1 MHKTKTCKYKL
12 QSDLVVNRQ
21 ATKHAG
27 SAAEVNIVVTLKY
40 LGSTLFS
47 LVAVERARV
56 RLKWSFKVLSH
67 FGSRATL

>member
-27 SAAEVNIVVTLKY
+27 SAAGVIVVTLKY

>member
-1 MHKTKTCKYKL
+1 M
-12 QSDLVVNRQ
+12 NRQ

-27 SAAEVNIVVTLKY
+27 SAAEVIVVTLKY